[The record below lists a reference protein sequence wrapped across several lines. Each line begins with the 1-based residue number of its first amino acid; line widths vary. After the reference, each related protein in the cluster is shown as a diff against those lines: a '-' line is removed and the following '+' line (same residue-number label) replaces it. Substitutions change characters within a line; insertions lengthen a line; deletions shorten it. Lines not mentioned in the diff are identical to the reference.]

1 MTLPEKSTA
10 CFPTNHWQT
19 AGLSGLHTGFH
30 GRKVLLGVGY
40 LVIGI
45 IITQS
50 PLLQRSVEVYTP
62 SRPSIHNRSTITCQF
77 FTVVVLRSI
86 VFIGLSAHDLR
97 EHYSLNANKRLTFFI
112 CQINEVVYLSDKA
125 FSPRSEGM
133 LNLVFLFW
141 MPFSSFASRV
151 AGMPANTW
159 LL

>member
-19 AGLSGLHTGFH
+19 AGLSCLHTGFH

-50 PLLQRSVEVYTP
+50 PLLQWSVEVYTP
-62 SRPSIHNRSTITCQF
+62 SRSSIHNRSTITCQF
-77 FTVVVLRSI
+77 FTFVVLRSI

-97 EHYSLNANKRLTFFI
+97 VHYSLNANKHLTFLI
-112 CQINEVVYLSDKA
+112 CQIIEVVDLSNKA
-125 FSPRSEGM
+125 LSPLLERM
-133 LNLVFLFW
+133 LHLVLLFW
-141 MPFSSFASRV
+141 MPFSSFASKV

-159 LL
+159 

>member
-30 GRKVLLGVGY
+30 GRKVLLRVGY

-50 PLLQRSVEVYTP
+50 PLLLWSVEVYTP
-62 SRPSIHNRSTITCQF
+62 SRSSIHNRSTITCQF
-77 FTVVVLRSI
+77 FTVVVLRNR
-86 VFIGLSAHDLR
+86 VFIGLSAHDLSV
-97 EHYSLNANKRLTFFI
+97 HYSLYTNKRLTFLI
-112 CQINEVVYLSDKA
+112 CQIIEVVYLSNKA
-125 FSPRSEGM
+125 LSPLSECM
-133 LNLVFLFW
+133 LQLVLLFW
-141 MPFSSFASRV
+141 MPFSSFQNKV

-159 LL
+159 